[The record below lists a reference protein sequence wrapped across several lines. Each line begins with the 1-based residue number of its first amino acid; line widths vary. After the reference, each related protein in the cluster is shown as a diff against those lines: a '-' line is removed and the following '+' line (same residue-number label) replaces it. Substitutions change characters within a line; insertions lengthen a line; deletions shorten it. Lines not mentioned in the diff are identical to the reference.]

1 MTRNMGVL
9 DRALRV
15 FVVVPVAVVL
25 AFNLGTASILGV
37 ILLVVAGVM
46 LATSVVGYCP
56 TYVLIGISTEH
67 GPHRVGHG
75 VSHGHA

>member
-9 DRALRV
+9 DRALRA
-15 FVVVPVAVVL
+15 FVVAPVAVVL
-25 AFNLGTASILGV
+25 AFSLGTASILGV
-37 ILLVVAGVM
+37 VLLVVAGVM

-75 VSHGHA
+75 VGHGHA